1 MKLSIGLGF
10 SKSALG
16 RRSRTGSVAL
26 NADRR
31 RLVGVAGLT
40 AFDISP
46 SQSFSNVCSGGWR
59 EVGEGVDG
67 NAVWPYTR
75 ASQPA
80 AGFDR
85 CVSRSA
91 LTPNPTDRFVLAVQV
106 RTAIEGERE
115 GRRESG
121 AKRREAS
128 RGRGRGFFS
137 LSSNMPRAHLVAE
150 TIDLVSTSHNS
161 DLRSGETTP

>member
-1 MKLSIGLGF
+1 MAASGNSRGHVCLRVGETINRTWFF

-75 ASQPA
+75 ATQPA

-85 CVSRSA
+85 CVSRRA
-91 LTPNPTDRFVLAVQV
+91 LTPNPTNRFVLAVQV
-106 RTAIEGERE
+106 QTAIEGGERRAE
-115 GRRESG
+115 GIGRQ
-121 AKRREAS
+121 RREAS
-128 RGRGRGFFS
+128 RERGRVFS
-137 LSSNMPRAHLVAE
+137 LSSNMPRATLGRG
-150 TIDLVSTSHNS
+150 DY
-161 DLRSGETTP
+161 

>member
-1 MKLSIGLGF
+1 MAASGNSRGHVCLRVGETINRTWFF

-75 ASQPA
+75 ATQPA

-91 LTPNPTDRFVLAVQV
+91 LTPNPTNRFVLAVQV

-121 AKRREAS
+121 AKGEKRRESEEEFFFLSVLKHAS
-128 RGRGRGFFS
+128 CNTWSRR
-137 LSSNMPRAHLVAE
+137 LL
-150 TIDLVSTSHNS
+150 T
-161 DLRSGETTP
+161 